1 MGFTILLNPC
11 MAIIQTGRTRLL
23 GRISSGL
30 VLLWSVAGFG
40 QGTSDQAPELAL
52 VDAIQI
58 ALGNNRPVQI
68 AKLDFTKSGWEVAEA
83 KTHKYPELKTELLAS
98 GLITAPVYTY
108 PEGIFGTIDNQPVP
122 SKNVEISLSN
132 GVTGYAIAT
141 ATQPISQLYQIH
153 LGIRE
158 KELSADLAGEKYKQ
172 KRQTTAADVKQAYYG
187 ILQSEAALESE
198 EALVKEYEETNRVAG
213 DYLSKESILKSDVLE
228 VKAQLA
234 QAKQQLVTTHNNL
247 TTQKEHFNDLL
258 GRDLDTPFRTQ
269 PVPPASL
276 DEMDLKTARETALR
290 QRPELKEAKINLDRA
305 GYDRSLAKSEYIPG
319 IGAQLQYFT
328 PFNTQLLPQNILSA
342 GIKMTWEPFEWG
354 RRKDNVKQKDIQVQQ
369 SQYQVDQTRSQVLL
383 DVDNAFRK
391 LGESRSMLDVA
402 EAARD
407 AAKEKLREVS
417 DQFKQKTV
425 LLRDVL
431 KQEAAV
437 ANANKQY
444 EDSLLSFWNA
454 KANFEKALGEE

>member
-1 MGFTILLNPC
+1 
-11 MAIIQTGRTRLL
+11 
-23 GRISSGL
+23 
-30 VLLWSVAGFG
+30 LLWSVTGFS
-40 QGTSDQAPELAL
+40 QGASDQVPELSL
-52 VDAIQI
+52 VDAVQI

-83 KTHKYPELKTELLAS
+83 KTHKFPELKTEMLAS

-108 PEGIFGTIDNQPVP
+108 PEGIFGTINNQPVP

-141 ATQPISQLYQIH
+141 AAQPISQLYQIH
-153 LGIRE
+153 LAIRE

-187 ILQSEAALESE
+187 ILQSEAALEAE
-198 EALVKEYEETNRVAG
+198 KALVKEYEETNRVVG
-213 DYLSKESILKSDVLE
+213 DYLNQESILKSDVLE

-234 QAKQQLVTTHNNL
+234 QAKHQLVTIRDNL
-247 TTQKEHFNDLL
+247 ATQKEHFNDLL

-269 PVPPASL
+269 PVPPAST

-290 QRPELKEAKINLDRA
+290 QRPELKEAKINVDRA
-305 GYDRSLAKSEYIPG
+305 GYDRSLAKAEYIPG

-328 PFNTQLLPQNILSA
+328 PINTQILPQNILSA

-369 SQYQVDQTRSQVLL
+369 SQYQLDQTRSQVLL

-391 LGESRSMLDVA
+391 LGESRSMLVVA

-407 AAKEKLREVS
+407 AAKEKLREVN
-417 DQFKQKTV
+417 DQFKQKAV

-437 ANANKQY
+437 ANADKQY
-444 EDSLLSFWNA
+444 EESLLSFWNA
-454 KANFEKALGEE
+454 KADFEKALGEE

>member
-1 MGFTILLNPC
+1 
-11 MAIIQTGRTRLL
+11 MAIIQSGRTRLL

-30 VLLWSVAGFG
+30 VLFWSVAGFG
-40 QGTSDQAPELAL
+40 QGTSDQTPELAL

-83 KTHKYPELKTELLAS
+83 KTHKFPELKTEMLAS

-108 PEGIFGTIDNQPVP
+108 PEGIFGTVNNQPVP

-141 ATQPISQLYQIH
+141 AAQPISQLYQIH

-172 KRQTTAADVKQAYYG
+172 KRQNTAADVKQAYYG
-187 ILQSEAALESE
+187 ILQSEATLESE

-234 QAKQQLVTTHNNL
+234 QAKHQLVTTHNNL

-269 PVPPASL
+269 PVPAASM
-276 DEMDLKTARETALR
+276 DEMDLKAARETALR

-305 GYDRSLAKSEYIPG
+305 GYDRSLAKAEFIPG

-328 PFNTQLLPQNILSA
+328 PINTQLLPQNILSA
-342 GIKMTWEPFEWG
+342 GIKMSWEPFEWG

-369 SQYQVDQTRSQVLL
+369 SQYQLDQTRSQVLL

-407 AAKEKLREVS
+407 AAREKLREVS

-444 EDSLLSFWNA
+444 EESLLSFWNA
-454 KANFEKALGEE
+454 KAEFEKALGEE

>member
-1 MGFTILLNPC
+1 M
-11 MAIIQTGRTRLL
+11 
-23 GRISSGL
+23 
-30 VLLWSVAGFG
+30 LWSVAGFG

-198 EALVKEYEETNRVAG
+198 EALVKEYEETNRVAA

-354 RRKDNVKQKDIQVQQ
+354 RRKDNVKQKEIQVQQ

>member
-1 MGFTILLNPC
+1 
-11 MAIIQTGRTRLL
+11 MAMIQAGRTRPL
-23 GRISSGL
+23 GRIASEL
-30 VLLWSVAGFG
+30 VLLWSVAAFG
-40 QGTSDQAPELAL
+40 QSTPDQAPELAL

-83 KTHKYPELKTELLAS
+83 KTHKFPELKTEMLAS

-108 PEGIFGTIDNQPVP
+108 PEGIFGTINNQPVP

-153 LGIRE
+153 LAIRE

-172 KRQTTAADVKQAYYG
+172 KRQTTAADVKEAYYG

-234 QAKQQLVTTHNNL
+234 QAKHQLVTTHDNL

-269 PVPPASL
+269 QVPAASM

-305 GYDRSLAKSEYIPG
+305 EYDRSLAKAEYIPG

-328 PFNTQLLPQNILSA
+328 PINTQILPQNILSA

-369 SQYQVDQTRSQVLL
+369 SQYQLDQTRSQVLL

-391 LGESRSMLDVA
+391 LGESRSMLEVA

-407 AAKEKLREVS
+407 AAKEKLREVK
-417 DQFKQKTV
+417 DQFKQKAV

-431 KQEAAV
+431 KQAAAV
-437 ANANKQY
+437 ANADKQY
-444 EDSLLSFWNA
+444 EESLLSFWNA
-454 KANFEKALGEE
+454 KAEFEKTLGEE

>member
-1 MGFTILLNPC
+1 
-11 MAIIQTGRTRLL
+11 MAMIQAGRTRLL
-23 GRISSGL
+23 GHIASEL
-30 VLLWSVAGFG
+30 VLLWSVAGLG
-40 QGTSDQAPELAL
+40 QSTPDQAPELAL

-83 KTHKYPELKTELLAS
+83 KTRKFPELKTEMLAS

-108 PEGIFGTIDNQPVP
+108 PEGIFGTINNQPVP
-122 SKNVEISLSN
+122 SKNVEISLAN

-158 KELSADLAGEKYKQ
+158 KELSADLAGEKYQQ

-198 EALVKEYEETNRVAG
+198 TALVKEYEETNRVAG
-213 DYLSKESILKSDVLE
+213 DYLSKESILKSEVLE

-234 QAKQQLVTTHNNL
+234 QAKHQLITTRDSL

-258 GRDLDTPFRTQ
+258 GRDIDTPFRTQ
-269 PVPPASL
+269 QVPPASM
-276 DEMDLKTARETALR
+276 DEMDLKAARENALR

-305 GYDRSLAKSEYIPG
+305 GYDRSLAKAEYIPG

-328 PFNTQLLPQNILSA
+328 PINTQILPQNILSA

-369 SQYQVDQTRSQVLL
+369 SQYQLDQTRSQVLL

-391 LGESRSMLDVA
+391 LGESRSMLEVA

-407 AAKEKLREVS
+407 AAKEKLREVK
-417 DQFKQKTV
+417 DQFKQKAV

-437 ANANKQY
+437 ANADKQY
-444 EDSLLSFWNA
+444 EESLLSFWNA
-454 KANFEKALGEE
+454 KAEFEKTLGEE

>member
-1 MGFTILLNPC
+1 M
-11 MAIIQTGRTRLL
+11 
-23 GRISSGL
+23 
-30 VLLWSVAGFG
+30 LWSVAGFG

>member
-1 MGFTILLNPC
+1 

-83 KTHKYPELKTELLAS
+83 KTHKFPELKTELLAS

-108 PEGIFGTIDNQPVP
+108 QEGIFGTIDNQPVP
-122 SKNVEISLSN
+122 SKNVEISLAN

-153 LGIRE
+153 LVIRE

-172 KRQTTAADVKQAYYG
+172 KRQNTAADVKQAYYG
-187 ILQSEAALESE
+187 ILQSEASLESE
-198 EALVKEYEETNRVAG
+198 EALVKEYEETNRVAA

-269 PVPPASL
+269 PVPPASM

-328 PFNTQLLPQNILSA
+328 PINTQILPQNILSA

-369 SQYQVDQTRSQVLL
+369 SQYQLDQTRSQVLL

-402 EAARD
+402 AAARD

-417 DQFKQKTV
+417 DQFKQKVV

-431 KQEAAV
+431 KQEAVV

-444 EDSLLSFWNA
+444 EESLLSFWNA
-454 KANFEKALGEE
+454 KANFEKTLGEE